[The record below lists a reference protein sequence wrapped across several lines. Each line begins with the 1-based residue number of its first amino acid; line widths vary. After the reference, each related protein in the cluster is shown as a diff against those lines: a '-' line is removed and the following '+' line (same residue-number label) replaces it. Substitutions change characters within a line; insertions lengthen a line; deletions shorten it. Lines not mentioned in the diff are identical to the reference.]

1 MIWINLVS
9 IGVALAVMA
18 RASMLF
24 RESSMLPAPMNGAL
38 QIVGVLSIM
47 VLTLGIVLLSASEFS

>member
-38 QIVGVLSIM
+38 QIVVVLSIM
-47 VLTLGIVLLSASEFS
+47 VVTLGIVLLSASEFS